1 MGGMCFLSCKGYVLA
16 SGVHIIAILIVV
28 FCVICSL
35 LVFVSDTSGDHIAE
49 ESPGMGL
56 VTTINGF
63 LLSTRALQRCGG
75 GGVRHPFLHPF
86 LCTPADDTPTFSQ
99 NPGPPVAPSIQT
111 AYPTSTRVVHTSM
124 TVSLC

>member
-49 ESPGMGL
+49 ESPSMGL

-63 LLSTRALQRCGG
+63 LLSTRALQRYG
-75 GGVRHPFLHPF
+75 GGVRHPF
-86 LCTPADDTPTFSQ
+86 LCTPADDTPTSIQ